1 MSLLRIS
8 LLSFLCLGG
17 LSMGC
22 DEESASGAAAGES
35 LAPTHTGADLL
46 PRSPELAEY
55 PEAEPGDA
63 LGALLFDRART
74 FARHLE
80 ADGEIERGTVRR
92 SAHAEHF
99 FVAEGGRCYQVFGAA
114 VEGVRDLD
122 LLLFDEGMTLVQQ
135 DSTPDATPM
144 LGLTNPI
151 CPRQTVRYRVR
162 VRAFRGEGEYGL
174 LVTRTAPHLF

>member
-1 MSLLRIS
+1 MRIP
-8 LLSFLCLGG
+8 FLCLLWLLG
-17 LSMGC
+17 LLVAC
-22 DEESASGAAAGES
+22 EEASAPETAERGTQ
-35 LAPTHTGADLL
+35 APTHTGADLL
-46 PRSPELAEY
+46 PRSPDLAEY

-63 LGALLFDRART
+63 LGSLLLERART

-80 ADGEIERGTVRR
+80 ADGDIARGTVRR

-99 FVAEGGRCYQVFGAA
+99 FVAEGGRCYQVYGAA
-114 VEGVRDLD
+114 EEGVRDLD

-135 DSTPDATPM
+135 DTTPDATPM
-144 LGLTNPI
+144 LGLTNPF
-151 CPRQTVRYRVR
+151 CPRQTMRYRVR

>member
-1 MSLLRIS
+1 MSLARIS
-8 LLSFLCLGG
+8 LLSIVWLTG
-17 LSMGC
+17 LLVSC
-22 DEESASGAAAGES
+22 DEPGDSGAAEARS
-35 LAPTHTGADLL
+35 LAPTNTGADLL

-63 LGALLFDRART
+63 LGALLLDRART

-80 ADGEIERGTVRR
+80 ADGDISRGSVRR

-99 FVAEGGRCYQVFGAA
+99 FVAEGGRCYQVFGAS

-144 LGLTNPI
+144 LGLTSPI